1 MMGQPVRVSS
11 LVELL
16 LLKLGI
22 QEVVV
27 SKELESFWVL
37 TLKMVPSLKESS
49 KAPTVVTAWGEQ
61 LSVEL
66 RVIEDCQSKVTGLP
80 VDECFVLG
88 VEQLLKALPVFEG
101 PGWT

>member
-27 SKELESFWVL
+27 SKELESFWALAWKVA
-37 TLKMVPSLKESS
+37 SSS
-49 KAPTVVTAWGEQ
+49 KEFLRAPSVVAAWDGQ
-61 LSVEL
+61 VSVEL
-66 RVIEDCQSKVTGLP
+66 RVIEDCQSKVPGLP
-80 VDECFVLG
+80 MV
-88 VEQLLKALPVFEG
+88 
-101 PGWT
+101 